1 MTVQHDTRTRPE
13 LAAALR
19 ESVYLPTMTLGAYQ
33 RRIAEA
39 GPLLPSLLDF
49 ERPGADAALRALADT
64 VTEFDSD
71 GTGRGDS
78 YRRAQRTTMV
88 RWTGMRQILRLASPP
103 ASSHAGTVLDV
114 LGGDGTI
121 ARAVS
126 RAADATLGHMSV
138 LTGDVSGT
146 MVERALEQGL
156 PAVRQSADFLFL
168 RDGAVDATL
177 LAYGTH
183 HIAPRDRPAA
193 VAEAVRVTRAGGRVL
208 LHDFD
213 ESSPMA
219 RFFTEVVHPCST
231 AGHDYRHFS
240 RPSLTALFDGA
251 GIPASVHDLYDPLTV
266 TADSEERARQ
276 DMCDHLRDMY
286 GIRAFFDGHED
297 IRDAWNSLVR
307 YFDHTDYLAATRLRD
322 PESVP
327 SAPVIRRRGNRYVAE
342 VPRVA
347 LLAVGRTPPRT

>member
-1 MTVQHDTRTRPE
+1 MTVQHDTHTLPE
-13 LAAALR
+13 LTASLR
-19 ESVYLPTMTLGAYQ
+19 ESAYLPTMTLDAY
-33 RRIAEA
+33 RRRVAAA
-39 GPLLPSLLDF
+39 GPLLRSVLDF
-49 ERPGADAALRALADT
+49 ERPGADAALRELAYT

-78 YRRAQRTTMV
+78 YRRAQRSTMV
-88 RWTGMRQILRLASPP
+88 RWTGMRQILRLASPSAP
-103 ASSHAGTVLDV
+103 RRVCTVLDV

-121 ARAVS
+121 ARAVG
-126 RAADATLGHMSV
+126 RAADATLPHMSV

-168 RDGAVDATL
+168 RDNSVDATL
-177 LAYGTH
+177 LSYGTH
-183 HIAPRDRPAA
+183 HIAPEDRPTA
-193 VAEAVRVTRAGGRVL
+193 VAEAVRVTRGGGRVL
-208 LHDFD
+208 VHDFD

-240 RPSLTALFDGA
+240 RPLLTALFDGA
-251 GIPASVHDLYDPLTV
+251 GTDVSVLDLYDPLTV
-266 TADSEERARQ
+266 VADSEEQARQ

-286 GIRAFFDGHED
+286 GIHAFFDGHED
-297 IRDAWNSLVR
+297 TRAAWNSLVR
-307 YFDHTDYLAATRLRD
+307 LFDHTDYLATTALRES
-322 PESVP
+322 ESVP
-327 SAPVIRRRGNRYVAE
+327 TAPVIRRTGSRFVAE

-347 LLAVGRTPPRT
+347 LLAVGSTPFRS